1 MDEKVLRIRL
11 GEYRGN
17 VYHLTV
23 AGEPDTNDI
32 E

>member
-1 MDEKVLRIRL
+1 MKRFYGYRL